1 MCRYTLYI
9 QLYALRCVIM
19 TITAINGI
27 YDYGATYQR
36 QFFVSTISPQKL
48 NELMDEYGIKRTG
61 NAYSDMKELYKAMY
75 GDYSQQA
82 TAAAAYQ
89 AGQQPEMRYPWEGV
103 MAKIGL
109 AATGDY
115 EKDKAAFESAL
126 RQLTQIAQGDQQAYL
141 AQLQHEGRAA
151 FSSGAPDAPP
161 VQTVSGYDI
170 MAQVNRAFINY

>member
-1 MCRYTLYI
+1 
-9 QLYALRCVIM
+9 M
-19 TITAINGI
+19 TIPAINGI

-36 QFFVSTISPQKL
+36 QFFGSAIPAHKI
-48 NELMDEYGIKRTG
+48 NELMDDYGITRTG
-61 NAYSDMKELYKAMY
+61 DAYRDIKELYKAMY

-82 TAAAAYQ
+82 TVAANNQYAAQ
-89 AGQQPEMRYPWEGV
+89 TAAMRYPWEAV

-141 AQLQHEGRAA
+141 AQLQYEGKNA
-151 FSSGAPDAPP
+151 FGAGVPQSPSEP
-161 VQTVSGYDI
+161 SVSGYDI
-170 MAQVNRAFINY
+170 IAQINQAFINY

>member
-1 MCRYTLYI
+1 
-9 QLYALRCVIM
+9 M

-36 QFFVSTISPQKL
+36 QFFGSAISPKKL
-48 NELMDEYGIKRTG
+48 NELMEEYGIHQTG
-61 NAYSDMKELYKAMY
+61 NAYSDIKELYKAMY

-82 TAAAAYQ
+82 TAEAARQSAQ
-89 AGQQPEMRYPWEGV
+89 APEMKYPWEGV

-115 EKDKAAFESAL
+115 EKDKSAFDSAL
-126 RQLTQIAQGDQQAYL
+126 RQLTQIAQGEQQAYL
-141 AQLQHEGRAA
+141 GQLQHEGRTAFAA
-151 FSSGAPDAPP
+151 QQPDAPSTQP
-161 VQTVSGYDI
+161 VSGYDI

>member
-1 MCRYTLYI
+1 
-9 QLYALRCVIM
+9 M

-36 QFFVSTISPQKL
+36 QFFGSTISAQKL
-48 NELMDEYGIKRTG
+48 NELMEEYGIHQTG
-61 NAYSDMKELYKAMY
+61 NAYTDIKELYKAMY

-82 TAAAAYQ
+82 TASAAQQ
-89 AGQQPEMRYPWEGV
+89 AAQQPEMRYPWEGV

-109 AATGDY
+109 AATGNY
-115 EKDKAAFESAL
+115 ETDKAAFDSAL

-141 AQLQHEGRAA
+141 AQLQYEGKAA
-151 FSSGAPDAPP
+151 FSAAVPEAPQPQA
-161 VQTVSGYDI
+161 VSGYDI

>member
-9 QLYALRCVIM
+9 QLYLEVCIM
-19 TITAINGI
+19 TIPAINGI

-36 QFFVSTISPQKL
+36 QFFGSTISPKKL
-48 NELMDEYGIKRTG
+48 NELMEEYNIRQTG
-61 NAYSDMKELYKAMY
+61 DAYTDIKELYRAMY

-82 TAAAAYQ
+82 TVAANAQYASQ
-89 AGQQPEMRYPWEGV
+89 KATMRFPWEEV

-126 RQLTQIAQGDQQAYL
+126 RQLTQIAQGEQQAYL
-141 AQLQHEGRAA
+141 AQLQYEGRTA
-151 FSSGAPDAPP
+151 FNATAPQSPDAPN
-161 VQTVSGYDI
+161 VSGYDI
-170 MAQVNRAFINY
+170 IAQVNRAFITF

>member
-1 MCRYTLYI
+1 MPIYIIYTVV
-9 QLYALRCVIM
+9 CPEVCIM

-36 QFFVSTISPQKL
+36 QFFGSTISAKKL
-48 NELMDEYGIKRTG
+48 NELMEEYGIHQTG
-61 NAYSDMKELYKAMY
+61 NAYTDIKELYKAMY

-82 TAAAAYQ
+82 TAIAAQQ
-89 AGQQPEMRYPWEGV
+89 AAQQPEMRFPWEGV

-115 EKDKAAFESAL
+115 ATDKAAFDSAL

-141 AQLQHEGRAA
+141 AQLQHEGKAA
-151 FSSGAPDAPP
+151 FSAAVPDAP
-161 VQTVSGYDI
+161 QQQAVSGYDI

>member
-1 MCRYTLYI
+1 
-9 QLYALRCVIM
+9 M

-36 QFFVSTISPQKL
+36 QFFGSTISAKKL
-48 NELMDEYGIKRTG
+48 NELMEEYGIHQTG
-61 NAYSDMKELYKAMY
+61 NAYTDINELYKAMY
-75 GDYSQQA
+75 RDYSQQA
-82 TAAAAYQ
+82 TAIAAQQ
-89 AGQQPEMRYPWEGV
+89 AEQQPEMRFPWEGV

-115 EKDKAAFESAL
+115 ATDKTAFDSAL

-141 AQLQHEGRAA
+141 AQLQHEGKAA
-151 FSSGAPDAPP
+151 FSAAVPDAP
-161 VQTVSGYDI
+161 QQQAVSGYDI

>member
-1 MCRYTLYI
+1 
-9 QLYALRCVIM
+9 M

-36 QFFVSTISPQKL
+36 QFFGSTISAKKL
-48 NELMDEYGIKRTG
+48 NELMEEYGIHQTG

-82 TAAAAYQ
+82 TAAAAQQ
-89 AGQQPEMRYPWEGV
+89 AAQQPQARHPWEEV

-115 EKDKAAFESAL
+115 AKDKAAFDSAL

-141 AQLQHEGRAA
+141 AQLQYEGKAA
-151 FSSGAPDAPP
+151 FNAAVPEAPQQPS
-161 VQTVSGYDI
+161 VSGYDI